1 MYVRTQV
8 SPSRLHTEHGV
19 CQNTSLTLPATRH
32 CTRRVS
38 EEHKSHPPGYTTL
51 YTVYARAQ
59 VSPSRLHNIVHGVCQ
74 KNTSLTLPAT
84 QYCTR
89 CMSEEHK
96 SHSPDYKTLYTV
108 CVRTQVSPSRLHDTV
123 HGVCQKN
130 LTLTLQATRYCTRCV
145 TRTQVSPSRL
155 HDTVHGVSQE
165 HKSHPPG
172 YTILYTAYVRTQV
185 SPSRLHDTVHGVS
198 EEHKSH
204 PPGYMILYTVCQK
217 NTILTLPATRHCT
230 RCVSEEHKSHPPG
243 YMILYTVCQKNTS
256 LTLPAT

>member
-1 MYVRTQV
+1 M
-8 SPSRLHTEHGV
+8 S
-19 CQNTSLTLPATRH
+19 
-32 CTRRVS
+32 
-38 EEHKSHPPGYTTL
+38 EHKSHPPGYTTL
-51 YTVYARAQ
+51 YTACVRRTQ
-59 VSPSRLHNIVHGVCQ
+59 VSPSRLHDTVHGVC
-74 KNTSLTLPAT
+74 KSTSLTLPAT

-96 SHSPDYKTLYTV
+96 SHPPGYTILYTVYVRRTQVSLSRLQDTAHGVCQNTSLTLPATRHCTRCVSEEPNSHPPGYTILYTV
-108 CVRTQVSPSRLHDTV
+108 CH
-123 HGVCQKN
+123 KN
-130 LTLTLQATRYCTRCV
+130 TILTLPATRHCTRCM
-145 TRTQVSPSRL
+145 SE
-155 HDTVHGVSQE
+155 E

-256 LTLPAT
+256 LTLLAT